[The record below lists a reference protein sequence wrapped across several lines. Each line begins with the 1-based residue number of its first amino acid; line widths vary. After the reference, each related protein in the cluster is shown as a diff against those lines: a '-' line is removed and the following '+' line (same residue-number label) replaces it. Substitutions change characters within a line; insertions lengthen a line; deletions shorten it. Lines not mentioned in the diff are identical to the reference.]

1 MKYLLALVIT
11 IGVVMLSDGFSVGA
25 LSAKIAPL
33 KYEAVLSAGESR
45 KGHVDIVNTGGEAA
59 VFSLDVRAFRQVSD
73 DGSLSFYDDARI
85 DEGVRLDVTEI
96 ELQPGEGARIIFG
109 IDGTKL
115 PEGDVFAAILVQS
128 SNPDRSGVNA
138 SVSVGTLVFIQNG
151 TPSTHDARVESLSAS
166 LFQYAPTI
174 SVTMDIANPASESEN
189 TGFFPEVDITFKP
202 YGSDKITAPLVFAG
216 RTRSIEYRKDGS
228 FFGPVLVEVA
238 TNGDRKSVWVFAV
251 TGFWRW
257 LAPILMVGFCVMV
270 YLLIYIRRKL
280 KLRTPKRHPSL

>member
-1 MKYLLALVIT
+1 MKYLLVLVIT
-11 IGVVMLSDGFSVGA
+11 IGVVMLSGGVSVGA

-33 KYEAVLSAGESR
+33 KYEAELNAGESR

-85 DEGVRLDVTEI
+85 DDGVKLDITEI
-96 ELQPGEGARIIFG
+96 ELQPGEGARVIFG

-151 TPSTHDARVESLSAS
+151 TPSIHDAKIESLSAS
-166 LFQYAPTI
+166 LFQYAPTLSI
-174 SVTMDIANPASESEN
+174 TMDIANPASESEN
-189 TGFFPEVDITFKP
+189 TGFFPEVNITFKP

-257 LAPILMVGFCVMV
+257 LAPILAIVFCVIV
-270 YLLIYIRRKL
+270 YLSTRARRKL
-280 KLRTPKRHPSL
+280 KLRTPKR